1 MFLLSKSGNSV
12 GMWRRRIAV
21 PEKLQNDYRSQIR
34 GIESGLRD
42 KVYTVKVE

>member
-21 PEKLQNDYRSQIR
+21 PEKFQNDYRTQVR
-34 GIESGLRD
+34 NIESDLRD
-42 KVYTVKVE
+42 KVYTVRVE